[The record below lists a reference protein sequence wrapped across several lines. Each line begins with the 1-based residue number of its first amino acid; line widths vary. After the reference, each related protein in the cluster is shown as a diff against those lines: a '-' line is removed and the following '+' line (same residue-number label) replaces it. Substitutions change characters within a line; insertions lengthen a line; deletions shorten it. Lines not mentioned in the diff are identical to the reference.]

1 MAIGKPNVYRARQ
14 LDYMR
19 AAGAMA
25 RDILLELADMV
36 EPGITTG
43 DVDARGAELMK
54 EKGCKSAFLNYHG
67 FPGHI
72 CISTNEE
79 VVHGIGGSRVIQYG
93 DIVKIDVGIN
103 LNGWIGDNAV
113 TVPVGAVSPE
123 VDRLLF
129 VTEESL
135 HAALEY
141 AREGVLLGDLCA
153 SIEEC
158 VVKHGFTVV
167 RNYVGHGV
175 GRKLHEEPQVPN
187 FRPDVN
193 KPRLRAGNILA
204 IEPMVN
210 MGTPETVTLDD
221 KWTVVTQDRKPSAHF
236 EHTVLITKDEPEV
249 LTWRE
254 RRTVAK

>member
-1 MAIGKPNVYRARQ
+1 MGINKPNVYRARQ
-14 LDYMR
+14 LDHMR

-36 EPGITTG
+36 KPGVTTG
-43 DVDARGAELMK
+43 EIDAHGAELME
-54 EKGCKSAFLNYHG
+54 EKGCESAFLGYRG
-67 FPGHI
+67 FPGNI

-79 VVHGIGGSRVIQYG
+79 VVHGIGDSRVIQYG
-93 DIVKIDVGIN
+93 DILKIDVKIH
-103 LNGWIGDNAV
+103 LNGWIGGNAL

-135 HAALEY
+135 HVAIDH
-141 AREGVLLGDLCA
+141 ARDGVLLGDLCA

-158 VVKHGFTVV
+158 VVKNGFTVV

-175 GRKLHEEPQVPN
+175 GRRLHEEPQVPN
-187 FRPDVN
+187 YRPESN

-210 MGTPETVTLDD
+210 MGTAETQTLDD
-221 KWTVVTQDRKPSAHF
+221 DWTVVTRDRKPSAHF
-236 EHTVLITKDEPEV
+236 EHTVLITEGEPEV

-254 RRTVAK
+254 RRTTA